1 MADAKQKGKQG
12 GIAVMAV
19 IILLLSIVGAGAG
32 FMAGSLLGTPPSA
45 EAPKTDPA
53 AAATAEAEKPKSGE
67 GGHGEQPTADGAE
80 PPVEEEEPLD
90 LTKLKIIPIPPVLTT
105 LAEPKGKWI
114 RLEGSILAMPGGE
127 LSPEL
132 LAERSGEQILAY
144 LRSLRLDQIEGPS
157 GFQALRADLNDTV
170 KALSKGEVQGVLIHG
185 LIVE

>member
-19 IILLLSIVGAGAG
+19 IVLLLSIVGAGAG
-32 FMAGSLLGTPPSA
+32 FMAGSLLGAAPPAETGTAEPATPPA
-45 EAPKTDPA
+45 
-53 AAATAEAEKPKSGE
+53 AEAEKPKSGE
-67 GGHGEQPTADGAE
+67 GGHGEAPAADAAE
-80 PPVEEEEPLD
+80 APEEEEPLD
-90 LTKLKIIPIPPVLTT
+90 LTKLKVIPIPPVLTT
-105 LAEPKGKWI
+105 LAAPKGKWI

-170 KALSKGEVQGVLIHG
+170 KVLSKGEVQGVLIHG